1 MFQAELSYTSQ
12 FIREFD
18 GSLDLKLWMKLL
30 DEETK
35 ELVEA
40 LQGTDRAHVL
50 KEAADVLYVIAPVM
64 AISQVLYDMQMLGPD
79 ILAQIDKLIQAAD
92 KPMLAVS
99 TMFSEETVADALK
112 LVHESNMSK
121 LGDDGKPIRREDG
134 KILKSKNYKE
144 PDLTRLAA

>member
-1 MFQAELSYTSQ
+1 MFQAELSYTSR

-64 AISQVLYDMQMLGPD
+64 ALSQVLHDLQMLGPD
-79 ILAQIDKLIQAAD
+79 LLRQINVLVKASD

-99 TMFSEETVADALK
+99 TMFSEETVAEALK